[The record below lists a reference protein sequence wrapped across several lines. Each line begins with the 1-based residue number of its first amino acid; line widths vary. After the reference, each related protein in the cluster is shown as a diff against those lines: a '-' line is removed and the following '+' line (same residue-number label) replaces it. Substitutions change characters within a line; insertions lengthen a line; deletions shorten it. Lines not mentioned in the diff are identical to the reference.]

1 MSDILCSTV
10 RNTIFAIN
18 QVNNLRLKTTK
29 KRAIKRFMMKLQVSV
44 NKILPVFIV
53 FVLVLLF
60 YSNGFSQ
67 NELYQ
72 INTLV
77 IDPGHGGKDP
87 GALSQYGKEKDVVLA
102 IGLKLRKFIEDSLP
116 DVNVIMTRDKDVFIE
131 LYRRAKIANE
141 NKADLFIS
149 IHANSNESSKPR
161 GSETYVM
168 GLYKT
173 KANLSVAKKENQV
186 ILQEANYQQQYDGF
200 DPNSPEGNII
210 FSLYQNAFLAQSL
223 QMADLVQKHFHQN
236 SKLLDRGVKQAGF
249 LVLWKTAMPSLLV
262 ETGFISNEE
271 DGKYLVSSQG
281 QDSIAL
287 AIFQAFKEY
296 KFKME
301 DQAIKDGNIPK
312 EKPNFDKGL
321 VFSIQV
327 LTTKKVIPL
336 QSKNFN
342 GFSEIYRKN
351 GPVWNKYYI
360 GAEPDFDAISVR
372 LKDIKKYYKD
382 AFVVAFNN
390 GKKISIKEAKKLEKN
405 KKSEK

>member
-1 MSDILCSTV
+1 MTPKI
-10 RNTIFAIN
+10 
-18 QVNNLRLKTTK
+18 TK

-44 NKILPVFIV
+44 NKILPIVIPFV
-53 FVLVLLF
+53 FVLLF
-60 YSNGFSQ
+60 FTNGFSQ

-72 INTLV
+72 INTIV

-173 KANLSVAKKENQV
+173 KANLAVAKKENQV
-186 ILQEANYQQQYDGF
+186 VLQEANYQQQYDGF

-210 FSLYQNAFLAQSL
+210 FSLYQNAFLSQSL
-223 QMADLVQKHFHQN
+223 QMADLIQKHFQKN
-236 SKLLDRGVKQAGF
+236 PKLVSRGVKQAGF
-249 LVLWKTAMPSLLV
+249 LVLWKTTMPSLLV
-262 ETGFISNEE
+262 ETGFISNKT
-271 DGKYLVSSQG
+271 DGNYLISTHG

-301 DQAIKDGNIPK
+301 GQAIKDERIQV
-312 EKPNFDKGL
+312 EKNDFDKGL

-342 GFSEIYRKN
+342 EFSDVYRKIS
-351 GPVWNKYYI
+351 GIWNKYYI
-360 GAEPDFDAISVR
+360 GATSNYNVISEN
-372 LKDIKKYYKD
+372 LKDVKKYYKD
-382 AFVVAFNN
+382 AFIVAFNN
-390 GKKISIKEAKKLEKN
+390 GEKISVKEAKKLV
-405 KKSEK
+405 KKQQ

>member
-1 MSDILCSTV
+1 MSDILYSTV

-18 QVNNLRLKTTK
+18 QVNKLWLKTTK
-29 KRAIKRFMMKLQVSV
+29 KRAIKRFMMKLQDSV
-44 NKILPVFIV
+44 NKILLVTIP

-60 YSNGFSQ
+60 STNGFSQ
-67 NELYQ
+67 SELYQ
-72 INTLV
+72 VNTLV

-102 IGLKLRKFIEDSLP
+102 IGLKLRKYIEDSLP

-173 KANLSVAKKENQV
+173 KANLAVAKKENQV
-186 ILQEANYQQQYDGF
+186 ILQETNYQQQYDGF

-223 QMADLVQKHFHQN
+223 QMADLIQKHFHQN
-236 SKLLDRGVKQAGF
+236 PKLINRGVKQAGF

-262 ETGFISNEE
+262 ETGFISNKT
-271 DGKYLVSSQG
+271 DGNYLISTQG

-287 AIFQAFKEY
+287 AIFQAFKDY
-296 KFKME
+296 KLKME
-301 DQAIKDGNIPK
+301 RQGVEESPIKENLPENKVD
-312 EKPNFDKGL
+312 FDKGL
-321 VFSIQV
+321 VYSIQV

-336 QSKNFN
+336 QPKNFN
-342 GFSEIYRKN
+342 EFSDVYKKP
-351 GPVWNKYYI
+351 GGVWNKYYI
-360 GAEPDFDAISVR
+360 GAESNF
-372 LKDIKKYYKD
+372 KDISEKFKNVKKYYKD
-382 AFVVAFNN
+382 AFIVAFKE
-390 GKKISIKEAKKLEKN
+390 GKKISVKEAKRIETK
-405 KKSEK
+405 

>member
-18 QVNNLRLKTTK
+18 QVNKLWLKTTK
-29 KRAIKRFMMKLQVSV
+29 KRAIKRFMMELQNSV
-44 NKILPVFIV
+44 NKIPLIIIP

-60 YSNGFSQ
+60 STNGFSQ
-67 NELYQ
+67 SELYQ
-72 INTLV
+72 VNTLV

-87 GALSQYGKEKDVVLA
+87 GAMSKWGNEKDVVLA
-102 IGLKLRKFIEDSLP
+102 IGLKLRKYIEDSLP

-173 KANLSVAKKENQV
+173 KANLTVAKKENQV
-186 ILQEANYQQQYDGF
+186 ILQETDYKQKYDGF

-223 QMADLVQKHFHQN
+223 QMADLIQKHFHQN
-236 SKLLDRGVKQAGF
+236 SRLIDRGVKQAGF

-262 ETGFISNEE
+262 ETGFISNEK
-271 DGKYLVSSQG
+271 DGKYLISSQG

-287 AIFQAFKEY
+287 AIFQAFKDY
-296 KFKME
+296 KLKME
-301 DQAIKDGNIPK
+301 SQGQ
-312 EKPNFDKGL
+312 EKSPENLSEKKPDFDKGL
-321 VFSIQV
+321 VYSIQV

-336 QSKNFN
+336 QPKNFN
-342 GFSEIYRKN
+342 EFSDVYRKT
-351 GPVWNKYYI
+351 GGVWNKYYI
-360 GAEPDFDAISVR
+360 GSESNF
-372 LKDIKKYYKD
+372 KDISENFKDVKKYYKD
-382 AFVVAFNN
+382 AFIVAFKD
-390 GKKISIKEAKKLEKN
+390 GKKISVKEAKKIEK
-405 KKSEK
+405 K

>member
-18 QVNNLRLKTTK
+18 QVNKLWLKTTK
-29 KRAIKRFMMKLQVSV
+29 KRAIKRFMMKLQDSV
-44 NKILPVFIV
+44 NKIPLIIIP

-60 YSNGFSQ
+60 STNGFSQ
-67 NELYQ
+67 SELYQ
-72 INTLV
+72 VNTLV

-87 GALSQYGKEKDVVLA
+87 GAMSKWGNEKDVVLA
-102 IGLKLRKFIEDSLP
+102 IGLKLRKYIEDSLP

-173 KANLSVAKKENQV
+173 KANLTVAKKENQV
-186 ILQEANYQQQYDGF
+186 ILQETDYKQKYDGF

-223 QMADLVQKHFHQN
+223 QMADLIQKHFHQN
-236 SKLLDRGVKQAGF
+236 SRLIDRGVKQAGF

-262 ETGFISNEE
+262 ETGFISNEK
-271 DGKYLVSSQG
+271 DGKYLISSQG

-287 AIFQAFKEY
+287 AIFQAFKDY
-296 KFKME
+296 KLKME
-301 DQAIKDGNIPK
+301 SQGQ
-312 EKPNFDKGL
+312 EKSPENLSEKKPDFDKGL
-321 VFSIQV
+321 VYSIQV

-336 QSKNFN
+336 QPKNFN
-342 GFSEIYRKN
+342 EFSDVYRKT
-351 GPVWNKYYI
+351 GGVWNKYYI
-360 GAEPDFDAISVR
+360 GSESNF
-372 LKDIKKYYKD
+372 KDISENFKDVKKYYKD
-382 AFVVAFNN
+382 AFIVAFKD
-390 GKKISIKEAKKLEKN
+390 GKKISVKEAKKIEK
-405 KKSEK
+405 K

>member
-1 MSDILCSTV
+1 MSKILYSTV

-18 QVNNLRLKTTK
+18 QVNKLWLKTTK
-29 KRAIKRFMMKLQVSV
+29 KRAIKRFMIKLQDSV
-44 NKILPVFIV
+44 NKILLVVIS

-60 YSNGFSQ
+60 STNGFSQ
-67 NELYQ
+67 SELYQ
-72 INTLV
+72 VNTLV

-87 GALSQYGKEKDVVLA
+87 GAVSQYGKEKDVVLA
-102 IGLKLRKFIEDSLP
+102 IGLKLRKLIEDSLP

-173 KANLSVAKKENQV
+173 KANLAVAKKENQV
-186 ILQEANYQQQYDGF
+186 VLQEADYQQQYDGF

-223 QMADLVQKHFHQN
+223 QMADLIQKHFHQN
-236 SKLLDRGVKQAGF
+236 PKLIDRGVKQAGF

-262 ETGFISNEE
+262 ETGFISNKT
-271 DGKYLVSSQG
+271 DGNYLFSTQG
-281 QDSIAL
+281 QDSIVL

-296 KFKME
+296 KLKME
-301 DQAIKDGNIPK
+301 GQAIKDGNPPE
-312 EKPNFDKGL
+312 EKPDLDKGL
-321 VFSIQV
+321 VYSIQV

-336 QSKNFN
+336 QPRNFN
-342 GFSEIYRKN
+342 EFSDVYRKIS
-351 GPVWNKYYI
+351 GVWNKYYI
-360 GAEPDFDAISVR
+360 GAGLNIDDISEK
-372 LKDIKKYYKD
+372 LKDVKKYY
-382 AFVVAFNN
+382 
-390 GKKISIKEAKKLEKN
+390 
-405 KKSEK
+405 